1 MSTITLTPRA
11 AREQQTFRV
20 LLNAMARPGSIDT
33 VPLHDSG
40 AEYAAALSVM
50 EALVDHEV
58 TFALLPERPELVDAV
73 LRQTGSRLEA
83 LEQAGYVL
91 CQPDTLSR
99 VLDGAMEGS
108 LEYPDHGATVICRVE
123 SIREGGKLAL
133 RGPGIE
139 FVTRVSIDGF
149 SDEAMRL
156 LAERNSHPPLGLDLI
171 FVAPDGRLV
180 CLGRYT
186 RITKENN

>member
-11 AREQQTFRV
+11 AREQLTFRV
-20 LLNAMARPGSIDT
+20 LLNAMARPGSIDV

-40 AEYAAALSVM
+40 GEYAAALSVM

-58 TFALLPERPELVDAV
+58 TFALVPERPELVDAV
-73 LRQTGSRLEA
+73 LRQTGSRLVA

-91 CQPDTLSR
+91 CEADTFSR

-108 LEYPDHGATVICRVE
+108 LEYPDHGATVVCRIA
-123 SIREGGKLAL
+123 SIREGGVLAL

-139 FVTRVSIDGF
+139 DVTRIAIDGF
-149 SDEAMRL
+149 TDEAIRL
-156 LAERNSHPPLGLDLI
+156 LAECNSHPPLGLDLI
-171 FVAPDGRLV
+171 FVAPDGRVV

-186 RITKENN
+186 RITKESN